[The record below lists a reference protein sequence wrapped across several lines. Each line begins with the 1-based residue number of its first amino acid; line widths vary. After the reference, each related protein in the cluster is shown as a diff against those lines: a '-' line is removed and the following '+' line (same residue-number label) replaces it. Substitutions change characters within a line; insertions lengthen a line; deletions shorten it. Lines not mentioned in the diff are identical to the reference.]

1 MSRDMSGLVQTC
13 KTSHFLLIYAS
24 FPNREKCFC
33 PAGFTG
39 ARCEIDV
46 DECASAPCYN
56 GATCV
61 DLPQGYR

>member
-1 MSRDMSGLVQTC
+1 MSGHLSKLAKLVI
-13 KTSHFLLIYAS
+13 FLLINAS

-39 ARCEIDV
+39 ARCEINV